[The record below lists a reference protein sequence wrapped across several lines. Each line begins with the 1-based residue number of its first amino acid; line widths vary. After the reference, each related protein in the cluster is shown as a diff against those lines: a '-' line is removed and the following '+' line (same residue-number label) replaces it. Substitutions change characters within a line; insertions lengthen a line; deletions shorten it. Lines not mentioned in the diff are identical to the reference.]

1 MNGLF
6 VNGSIIEKGLQAFSW
21 MLIHSLWQGL
31 LLAFITGII
40 MTFTKKARSVTR
52 YALIT
57 GCLFTFLAICCGTF
71 IYEWDRGSAATNA
84 LSMTATISGISVL
97 RDYAIRHW
105 PAALAQYCSEHAIV
119 IVATWFAFFSF
130 KCWQMNRAFQYVR
143 RVRTTQRQ
151 QPGLFWQDKMTAL
164 TQQLQIN
171 RTVTL
176 LESGITKIP
185 VVIGHIKPI
194 IYMPIGLLANL
205 PAEQVEAVLLHEL
218 AHIRRNDYLLNF
230 LQNIAETIF
239 FFNPGL
245 LWVSSLLKQEREHC
259 CDDVALAHTGNKR
272 QFIQAL
278 ISFKEH
284 MLYGPGSTYAIT
296 FPGKKSHLLQR
307 VTRII
312 QNRNNPLSGGEKI
325 FVLGSLLI
333 CFILL
338 GTMANKNQG
347 THDIIL
353 PVNAMYADILQEHRS
368 ADALMTAKGKKAP
381 VQKKPEPVTRHT
393 PTPVPAKP
401 SVEKLAIPVPPIDE
415 TIASIKPV
423 TTQVGPEKRTS
434 LPTAQRPLA
443 DHELAQNDY
452 LQAARDREQAERD
465 RAQADIDR
473 KQAERDRA
481 NAEQHRRQADRDRL
495 QAFKDREQAARDRAQ
510 ADKDR
515 EQAAVHRA
523 QADRDRANAELSRR
537 QADKD
542 REQTE
547 RIRAQHQENQKATV
561 VL

>member
-6 VNGSIIEKGLQAFSW
+6 VNGSVIEKGLQAFCW
-21 MLIHSLWQGL
+21 MLIHSIWQGL

-52 YALIT
+52 YTLIT
-57 GCLFTFLAICCGTF
+57 GSLFTFLGICGATF
-71 IYEWDRGSAATNA
+71 IYEWNRGSAAGNA

-105 PAALAQYCSEHAIV
+105 PAALAQYCSEHATV
-119 IVATWFAFFSF
+119 IVAIWFAFFSF
-130 KCWQMNRAFQYVR
+130 KCWQMSRAFGYVR
-143 RVRTTQRQ
+143 RVRTSQHQ
-151 QPGLFWQDKMTAL
+151 QPGLFWQDKMAAL
-164 TQQLQIN
+164 TQQLQIKK
-171 RTVTL
+171 TVTL

-194 IYMPIGLLANL
+194 IYMPIGLLTNL
-205 PAEQVEAVLLHEL
+205 PADQVEAVLLHEL
-218 AHIRRNDYLLNF
+218 AHIRRNDYLVNY
-230 LQNIAETIF
+230 LQNIAEVVF

-259 CDDVALAHTGNKR
+259 CDDVALAHTGNKK

-284 MLYGPGSTYAIT
+284 MLYGTGSSYAIT

-312 QNRNNPLSGGEKI
+312 QNRNNSLSGGEKI
-325 FVLGSLLI
+325 FVLGSLLV

-338 GTMANKNQG
+338 GTMANKNEGAQK
-347 THDIIL
+347 ISL
-353 PVNAMYADILQEHRS
+353 PVNEMYANLLQECRP
-368 ADALMTAKGKKAP
+368 ADALKMAKGKKAP
-381 VQKKPEPVTRHT
+381 VQKKQETVTRQT
-393 PTPVPAKP
+393 PGKAPV
-401 SVEKLAIPVPPIDE
+401 EELAIPVLPIDNE
-415 TIASIKPV
+415 TMAAVNPV
-423 TTQVGPEKRTS
+423 SKQVEPEKLYTS
-434 LPTAQRPLA
+434 PRAPQVLT
-443 DHELAQNDY
+443 DHEQPLNDY
-452 LQAARDREQAERD
+452 QQAARDREQAERD

-473 KQAERDRA
+473 MQAERDRA
-481 NAEQHRRQADRDRL
+481 NAEQNRRQADRDRL

-515 EQAAVHRA
+515 EQAAIHRA
-523 QADRDRANAELSRR
+523 QADRDRVNAERSRR

-542 REQTE
+542 REQAE
-547 RIRAQHQENQKATV
+547 RARIQQQEKQKATV
-561 VL
+561 VI

>member
-40 MTFTKKARSVTR
+40 MTFTKKARSITR
-52 YALIT
+52 YVLIT
-57 GCLFTFLAICCGTF
+57 GCLFTFLAICGATF
-71 IYEWDRGSAATNA
+71 IYEWNRGGAATNT
-84 LSMTATISGISVL
+84 LSLTATISGISVL

-105 PAALAQYCSEHAIV
+105 PAALAQYCSEHATI

-130 KCWQMNRAFQYVR
+130 RCWQMSRAFGYVR
-143 RVRTTQRQ
+143 RVRTSQHQ

-164 TQQLQIN
+164 TQQLQIKK
-171 RTVTL
+171 TVIL
-176 LESGITKIP
+176 LESGITRIP
-185 VVIGHIKPI
+185 IVIGHLKPI

-205 PAEQVEAVLLHEL
+205 PADQVEAVLLHEL
-218 AHIRRNDYLLNF
+218 AHIRRNDYLVNW
-230 LQNIAETIF
+230 LQNIAETVF
-239 FFNPGL
+239 FFNPGF

-259 CDDVALAHTGNKR
+259 CDDVALAHTGNKK

-284 MLYGPGSTYAIT
+284 MLYGTGSSYAIT

-312 QNRNNPLSGGEKI
+312 QNRNNALSGGEKI
-325 FVLGSLLI
+325 FVLGSLLV

-338 GTMANKNQG
+338 GTMANKNEG

-353 PVNAMYADILQEHRS
+353 PVNGMYANILQEHRS
-368 ADALMTAKGKKAP
+368 IDALTTAKGKKAP
-381 VQKKPEPVTRHT
+381 VQKKQEILTRLIT
-393 PTPVPAKP
+393 AKLP
-401 SVEKLAIPVPPIDE
+401 VEKLAIPVLSIDNE
-415 TIASIKPV
+415 IIAAVKPV
-423 TTQVGPEKRTS
+423 NKQVEPEKLPTD
-434 LPTAQRPLA
+434 PTAQRSLT
-443 DHELAQNDY
+443 DHEQTLRDY
-452 LQAARDREQAERD
+452 QQAARDREQAERD

-481 NAEQHRRQADRDRL
+481 NAEQHRWQADRDRL
-495 QAFKDREQAARDRAQ
+495 QAFKDREQAVRDRAQ

-523 QADRDRANAELSRR
+523 QADRDRVNAEHSRR
-537 QADKD
+537 QADRE
-542 REQTE
+542 REQADRT
-547 RIRAQHQENQKATV
+547 RTQQQEKQKATV
-561 VL
+561 VI

>member
-6 VNGSIIEKGLQAFSW
+6 VNGSIFESGLQAFCW

-57 GCLFTFLAICCGTF
+57 GCLFTFLAICGVTF
-71 IYEWDRGSAATNA
+71 MYEWNRGSTATNA

-105 PAALAQYCSEHAIV
+105 PAALAQYCSEHATV

-130 KCWQMNRAFQYVR
+130 KCWQMSRAFAYVR
-143 RVRTTQRQ
+143 SVRTNQHQ
-151 QPGLFWQDKMTAL
+151 QPGLYWQDKMTAL
-164 TQQLQIN
+164 TQQLQIKK
-171 RTVTL
+171 TVTL

-185 VVIGHIKPI
+185 VVIGHLKPI
-194 IYMPIGLLANL
+194 IYMPIGLLAHL
-205 PAEQVEAVLLHEL
+205 PADQVEAVLLHEL
-218 AHIRRNDYLLNF
+218 AHIRRNDYLVNW
-230 LQNIAETIF
+230 LQNIAENIF

-259 CDDVALAHTGNKR
+259 CDDVALAHTGNKK

-284 MLYGPGSTYAIT
+284 MLYAPSSGYAIT

-312 QNRNNPLSGGEKI
+312 QNRNNALSGGEKI
-325 FVLGSLLI
+325 FVLGSLLV

-338 GTMANKNQG
+338 GTMANKTGG
-347 THDIIL
+347 THGIIL
-353 PVNAMYADILQEHRS
+353 PVNAMYADILQEYRS
-368 ADALMTAKGKKAP
+368 SDALMTAKGKKAP
-381 VQKKPEPVTRHT
+381 IHRNTEVVTRQTPATAKPPVEKMAIPIPPVNNEVIAAVPPVTNKIE
-393 PTPVPAKP
+393 PKP
-401 SVEKLAIPVPPIDE
+401 PYTVLKATKSSAE
-415 TIASIKPV
+415 
-423 TTQVGPEKRTS
+423 
-434 LPTAQRPLA
+434 
-443 DHELAQNDY
+443 HEQAMKDY
-452 LQAARDREQAERD
+452 EQAARDREQAERD

-481 NAEQHRRQADRDRL
+481 NAELNRRQADHDRL
-495 QAFKDREQAARDRAQ
+495 QASKDREQAERDRAQ
-510 ADKDR
+510 ADRDR
-515 EQAAVHRA
+515 EQAAIHRA
-523 QADRDRANAELSRR
+523 QADRDRADAEQSRR

-542 REQTE
+542 RQHAE
-547 RIRAQHQENQKATV
+547 RIRIQQQEKQKATV
-561 VL
+561 VI

>member
-57 GCLFTFLAICCGTF
+57 GCLFTFLAICGATF
-71 IYEWDRGSAATNA
+71 MYEWNRGSASSNT
-84 LSMTATISGISVL
+84 LSMTATISGIGVL

-105 PAALAQYCSEHAIV
+105 PAALAQYCSEHATI

-130 KCWQMNRAFQYVR
+130 RCWQMSRAVGYVR
-143 RVRTTQRQ
+143 RLKTSQYQ
-151 QPGLFWQDKMTAL
+151 QPGLIWQDKMIAL
-164 TQQLQIN
+164 TQQLQIKK
-171 RTVTL
+171 TVTL

-205 PAEQVEAVLLHEL
+205 PADQVEAVLLHEL
-218 AHIRRNDYLLNF
+218 AHIRRNDYLVNW

-259 CDDVALAHTGNKR
+259 CDDVALAHTGNKK

-284 MLYGPGSTYAIT
+284 MLYGPASSYAIT

-312 QNRNNPLSGGEKI
+312 QNRNNALSGGEKI
-325 FVLGSLLI
+325 FVLGSLLV

-338 GTMANKNQG
+338 ATMANKNEQ
-347 THDIIL
+347 TNKIAL
-353 PVNAMYADILQEHRS
+353 PVNEMYANLLQEHRP

-381 VQKKPEPVTRHT
+381 VQKKPELVTRRA
-393 PTPVPAKP
+393 PAKP
-401 SVEKLAIPVPPIDE
+401 SAAKPVMPVSQIDNE
-415 TIASIKPV
+415 TVAAIKPV
-423 TTQVGPEKRTS
+423 TKLIAPIQQILT
-434 LPTAQRPLA
+434 
-443 DHELAQNDY
+443 DHEQPISDY
-452 LQAARDREQAERD
+452 QQAARDREQAERD
-465 RAQADIDR
+465 RAQAEIDR

-481 NAEQHRRQADRDRL
+481 NAEQNRRQADRDRL
-495 QAFKDREQAARDRAQ
+495 QAFKDREQAERDRAQ

-542 REQTE
+542 RQQAE
-547 RIRAQHQENQKATV
+547 RDRAQQQEKQKATV